1 VLVSAAQIGF
11 VSRQGDVRQ
20 SQFDL
25 NGLAWPSL
33 NHAGFPTA
41 HFRVL
46 AGSKVPG
53 LLLCYFETLNQELC
67 SSIRSFAI

>member
-1 VLVSAAQIGF
+1 LADSNRKRLAPQIGF

-25 NGLAWPSL
+25 NGLAWPTM
-33 NHAGFPTA
+33 NHAGFPAA

-46 AGSKVPG
+46 DGSTVAR
-53 LLLCYFETLNQELC
+53 LLLCYFET
-67 SSIRSFAI
+67 

>member
-11 VSRQGDVRQ
+11 VFPAGDVGQ
-20 SQFDL
+20 SHL
-25 NGLAWPSL
+25 IKTGLARPSL
-33 NHAGFPTA
+33 NHAGFPAA

-46 AGSKVPG
+46 DGSKGAG
-53 LLLCYFETLNQELC
+53 LLLCYFEILTQELC